1 MELLV
6 IEGRDAGQQFT
17 LDGDEILIGRRL
29 DDSQRQRG
37 VVLHDP
43 TVSGHQAVVR
53 RQNGG
58 LVIDQLPGTTNPTL
72 IDGRP
77 ADGVELEPG
86 SRITMGRT
94 LMEVR
99 SHDGLALSHLTQ
111 AFAVP
116 DLQAGPAP
124 STETMSLQ
132 VPSLPDEDEDAATTE
147 FRAIPTPIGELVV
160 EGGSQFVNEQSFPI
174 WSTQTQIGRGKAC
187 QVRVSD
193 MGISRN
199 HAELVWDGGQ
209 LVLHHRSATNPTLL
223 NGCEVLDREVV
234 RDGDAIQLAD
244 RLMLRVSLSP
254 ATPRSRD
261 ASTSGESPSP
271 LDGGGAPAGSER
283 VGQSTDRIEV
293 RSLRQEMEEKVLRD
307 RAIEE
312 QFSVEGSFLDVD
324 VVNSYG
330 MKSQS
335 GRAEHIIVS
344 FERFRTYVGGVVTEH
359 RGHVLNSNGD
369 ELMCY
374 FESTLDAV
382 RAGSQVLSRLDD
394 FNRRNNLLPVP
405 FSFRV
410 GVHTGR
416 SLVDLQKGIAYS
428 AVLDI
433 AGHLQKQAEHNG
445 MVISEQTLKVLP
457 EELPFEYA
465 GALDREGLAFYK
477 LVGEID

>member
-1 MELLV
+1 MPL
-6 IEGRDAGQQFT
+6 
-17 LDGDEILIGRRL
+17 
-29 DDSQRQRG
+29 
-37 VVLHDP
+37 
-43 TVSGHQAVVR
+43 TVPG
-53 RQNGG
+53 
-58 LVIDQLPGTTNPTL
+58 LPG
-72 IDGRP
+72 
-77 ADGVELEPG
+77 
-86 SRITMGRT
+86 
-94 LMEVR
+94 
-99 SHDGLALSHLTQ
+99 
-111 AFAVP
+111 
-116 DLQAGPAP
+116 
-124 STETMSLQ
+124 
-132 VPSLPDEDEDAATTE
+132 EDEETETTE
-147 FRAIPTPIGELVV
+147 FRAVPMPIGERVV

-174 WSTQTQIGRGKAC
+174 WSTQTLIGRGKSC

-209 LVLHHRSATNPTLL
+209 LVLHHRSKTNPTLL
-223 NGCEVLDREVV
+223 NGCEVLDREVI

-244 RLMLRVSLSP
+244 RLMLRVDLSP
-254 ATPRSRD
+254 AAPRSQG
-261 ASTSGESPSP
+261 ASTSGESASTGAEEPGSPSP
-271 LDGGGAPAGSER
+271 

-293 RSLRQEMEEKVLRD
+293 RSLQQEMEEKVLRD
-307 RAIEE
+307 RAIDD

-344 FERFRTYVGGVVTEH
+344 FERFRTYVAGVVTEH

-382 RAGSQVLSRLDD
+382 RAGSRVLSRLDD

-416 SLVDLQKGIAYS
+416 SLVDLEKGIAYS

-433 AGHLQKQAEHNG
+433 AGHLQKQAECNG
-445 MVISEQTLKVLP
+445 MVVSEQTLKVLP

-465 GALDREGLAFYK
+465 GALEREGLAFYR
-477 LVGEID
+477 LVGEIE